1 MQKPPLNSSTSLTLM
16 YAASFLLCIFF
27 GALLKQIG
35 TPGNYVNLMMF
46 ALILGGYL
54 FSGLFAK
61 TMVLPVF
68 QNAERTGRAF
78 YIGQTLA
85 AGLISSGVF
94 IFLAGDFYS
103 TGTDAL
109 ALFSGLILGVALMT
123 LLFAA
128 SINRS
133 QSQTL
138 ASLIAPNNVSRFHR
152 FIIMSIIM
160 VTSMMLL
167 YVQLSTIGLISEA
180 YFGISEKVAV
190 TLAAL
195 TIGFCL
201 ILGGIQSLSIM
212 RMIAYP
218 ILIISFLVPI
228 VWIAYQITGN
238 PLPQLSFGVGA
249 LQAISEID
257 SELLNAGLVQEGDI
271 FDISKDGVNYDTF
284 NHFSA
289 LVCIALG
296 TAAMP
301 HLLQHFRILPR
312 ATNARKTGIWA
323 LGFLLVI
330 LTTIPAMAAFVKLD
344 IYTSLLGLQLSDLEQ
359 EADWLFALNQNNQSV
374 IAICGNYLTQ
384 ASQAVS
390 VCGESSD
397 YFLTSK
403 DISLNPDMLVL
414 TSGVLSGLP
423 DLMTTLLATGA
434 LLAIWSTADG
444 LIFVCANALAEDGY
458 RSLFRPKAPM
468 GSRLFVTRVC
478 LVGVIALSSY
488 LALTLELSRAFIFST
503 SFALLTASL
512 FPALV
517 CKIWLSDFKPFEV
530 TSGIICGF
538 IMTATLL
545 WLSHYGFDVI
555 AGNGD
560 EILFYLPGL
569 TKEILPLTMGLIGM
583 VISFLIIFAIVKFGK
598 MASHLK
604 DKQKAKFDVPA

>member
-1 MQKPPLNSSTSLTLM
+1 M

-109 ALFSGLILGVALMT
+109 TLFSGLILGVALMT

-128 SINRS
+128 PINRS

-138 ASLIAPNNVSRFHR
+138 ASLIAPKNVSRFHR
-152 FIIMSIIM
+152 FIIMSIIII
-160 VTSMMLL
+160 TSMMLL
-167 YVQLSTIGLISEA
+167 YVQLSAIGLVSEA

-190 TLAAL
+190 MLAAL

-238 PLPQLSFGVGA
+238 PFPQLSFGVGA

-271 FDISKDGVNYDTF
+271 FDISKDGTNYDTF

-289 LVCIALG
+289 LICIALG

-312 ATNARKTGIWA
+312 ATNARKTGVWG

-359 EADWLFALNQNNQSV
+359 EADWLFALNQNSQSV

-390 VCGESSD
+390 ACGQSSD
-397 YFLTSK
+397 YFLASK

-478 LVGVIALSSY
+478 LVGIIALSSY
-488 LALTLELSRAFIFST
+488 LALTLELSRTFIFSA
-503 SFALLTASL
+503 SFALLAASL

-517 CKIWLSDFKPFEV
+517 CRIWLSHFKPFEI
-530 TSGIICGF
+530 TTGIICGF
-538 IMTATLL
+538 IITASLL
-545 WLSHYGFDVI
+545 WLSHSGLDLIV
-555 AGNGD
+555 GNGD
-560 EILFYLPGL
+560 EIIFNLPGL
-569 TKEILPLTMGLIGM
+569 TNEILPLTMGLIGM
-583 VISFLIIFAIVKFGK
+583 VISFSVTFAVAKFNRTK
-598 MASHLK
+598 SRSK
-604 DKQKAKFDVPA
+604 DKHEAKLDVPA